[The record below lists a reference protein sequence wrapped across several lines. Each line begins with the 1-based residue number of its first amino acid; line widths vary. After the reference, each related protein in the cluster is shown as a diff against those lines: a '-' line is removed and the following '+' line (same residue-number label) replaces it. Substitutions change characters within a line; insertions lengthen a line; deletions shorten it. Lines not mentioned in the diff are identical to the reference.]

1 MFLILLLYFP
11 LALSE
16 ICKIRPI
23 EGVGKIDFLNPHT
36 FIQNNCPCNG
46 NNCTID
52 LTPLACGIELYNIT
66 ANSLMFITP
75 INPACSQLPI
85 LRFILTSNIYTMN
98 VGYVRITTESNSF
111 VSISDLVISQP
122 EGDVQFFDIN
132 EMVIIKKVKSFNQSI
147 SSSLSVINSKL
158 NFISIDRNITL
169 NFINSDIHFSD
180 ITTVLDQ
187 ELFLRQSIIYISKSL
202 IIENAHLTIY
212 YDQYQS
218 WSVLYANSDI
228 EISSMAVTLVIEGDS
243 VSSQSD
249 CYQESCAPFISNTP
263 GNKVYLS
270 DNITFEVLNDTGMD
284 KLEILLQDH
293 SVELCFTRTKGCS
306 VVEKY
311 GYIFV
316 FVLFFILLLPF
327 LVIPVVI
334 WMNKMGCRKKD
345 PYQDF
350 GY

>member
-1 MFLILLLYFP
+1 MFLILLIFFP
-11 LALSE
+11 PAFSE
-16 ICKIRPI
+16 TCKMRSI
-23 EGVGKIDFLNPHT
+23 EGVDKIDFLSPHT
-36 FIQNNCPCNG
+36 FIQNDCPCNG

-66 ANSLMFITP
+66 TNSLMFISP

-85 LRFILTSNIYTMN
+85 FRFILSSNIYTMN
-98 VGYVRITTESNSF
+98 VGYIRITTESDSF
-111 VSISDLVISQP
+111 VSIGDLVISQP
-122 EGDVQFFDIN
+122 EGAVQFFDIN
-132 EMVIIKKVKSFNQSI
+132 ETVIIKKVKSVNESTL
-147 SSSLSVINSKL
+147 SSLSVINSKL
-158 NFISIDRNITL
+158 NFISIDRKVTL
-169 NFINSDIHFSD
+169 NLINSDIHFTD
-180 ITTVLDQ
+180 LITVLNQ

-202 IIENAHLTIY
+202 LIESAHFTIY

-218 WSVLYANSDI
+218 WSVLYANSAI
-228 EISSMAVTLVIEGDS
+228 EISSMAVTLVVEGDS
-243 VSSQSD
+243 LSSQSD

-263 GNKVYLS
+263 GNKIYLS

-293 SVELCFTRTKGCS
+293 SVELCFTRTQGCS

-316 FVLFFILLLPF
+316 FILFFILLLPF